1 MQCENKA
8 ERKERNAILEEGT
21 PHGMLHSDVLGNAQ
35 DVLFSFNKKSF
46 SAWWIIDVAVHRVG
60 QSVSLD
66 RTIEKGIFLTADLF
80 FPPNSGRLANFQ

>member
-1 MQCENKA
+1 
-8 ERKERNAILEEGT
+8 
-21 PHGMLHSDVLGNAQ
+21 MLHSDVLGNAQ

-66 RTIEKGIFLTADLF
+66 RTVGKGIFLRSLLIF
-80 FPPNSGRLANFQ
+80 FSLQTVVD